1 MTHLSHHYTYSE
13 QHVCSGGKS
22 IWISNK
28 HLQNNFFWW
37 LCLSVKNEITLLKI
51 CMLKSKPFEVQQFTY
66 SNQFYSSPFWTQNWT
81 NLFENEFSSWKTYR
95 NFYFTCFHLK
105 KYHLKSY
112 SILVMSLSQSLRSE
126 SYPIYNLCRNNVW

>member
-28 HLQNNFFWW
+28 HLQNIFFLVVVSFSQKWNH
-37 LCLSVKNEITLLKI
+37 LVENLHVEIQTFWSTTIYLLKSI
-51 CMLKSKPFEVQQFTY
+51 LLIAILNTKLNKFIWKWVFVLKNVY
-66 SNQFYSSPFWTQNWT
+66 
-81 NLFENEFSSWKTYR
+81 L
-95 NFYFTCFHLK
+95 TCFHLK